1 MMKPYALA
9 GLVGLAIAT
18 ALLVSVGGGLH
29 GAGPTAAA
37 PAAARAA
44 AGPPVDPR
52 VVDLC
57 KENLAQ
63 VDGVAALGAAC
74 RKVLLKFLWQ

>member
-1 MMKPYALA
+1 MKPYALA
-9 GLVGLAIAT
+9 GLVGLAIASV
-18 ALLVSVGGGLH
+18 LLVAVGGGLH

-37 PAAARAA
+37 PAAARA
-44 AGPPVDPR
+44 GPPVDPR

-57 KENLAQ
+57 KENLAK